1 MKTTSIFRGAAT
13 ALVTP
18 LTASGVDYEAF
29 STACMSSPDAARL
42 YNESRRQ
49 TMASANIYNEGV
61 TNWDEEKKLAF
72 LAEHGFNVEKLP
84 FYYDDQMTM
93 ISGI

>member
-29 STACMSSPDAARL
+29 GRLSKAASTPLLSPGPPVKAP
-42 YNESRRQ
+42 
-49 TMASANIYNEGV
+49 
-61 TNWDEEKKLAF
+61 
-72 LAEHGFNVEKLP
+72 P
-84 FYYDDQMTM
+84 FPMKNTAK
-93 ISGI
+93 